1 MAVRRFS
8 VVVPKRGV
16 QRLAQ
21 KNPATKKPAA
31 YTKIDYV
38 REKAAVASRGVR
50 QEQMKS
56 KRSLPELLKA
66 SDDEIIEMLLAD
78 GMLPDWTGKQC
89 PRCDKGR
96 LSKLSFSIPADLVS
110 GIDAVESIVRCIY
123 PRLPLQT
130 QAAVLLMKLQNVSL
144 PSTCQML
151 AVNHKL
157 VEDMSTRLI
166 YARPRSPE
174 RQKEGSPMRA
184 QLLGRGPPIRPRS
197 PERRKHEGS
206 PPIPLRSPQEI

>member
-1 MAVRRFS
+1 MQTCDPQWAAAVSFNITVSFSNIMAVRRFS

-16 QRLAQ
+16 QRFAQ

-38 REKAAVASRGVR
+38 REKAAVASRGVH

-96 LSKLSFSIPADLVS
+96 LSKLIQHPGRS
-110 GIDAVESIVRCIY
+110 GLRHRCS
-123 PRLPLQT
+123 R
-130 QAAVLLMKLQNVSL
+130 KH
-144 PSTCQML
+144 CQVYISPTHL
-151 AVNHKL
+151 RPWFTDQLHRKYFL
-157 VEDMSTRLI
+157 C
-166 YARPRSPE
+166 RPR
-174 RQKEGSPMRA
+174 RQSC
-184 QLLGRGPPIRPRS
+184 
-197 PERRKHEGS
+197 
-206 PPIPLRSPQEI
+206 